1 MLVHLGVLAM
11 ASIRLNEFTLARDL
25 LLATICVALVALIGG
40 TALLRIGA
48 VVATEARHVMGADLP
63 DAINDSVKEGA
74 IVAGN
79 DERAVACAQRPLEP
93 LDRLN
98 VEMVRRLVEKQQVW
112 VSDHQPRQGDAGL
125 LPSGEACRG
134 LAVPCRWEAE
144 PSERRTDS
152 VFQGI
157 AICGIKLRPR
167 LGVFG

>member
-1 MLVHLGVLAM
+1 MHLGVLAM

-25 LLATICVALVALIGG
+25 LLATICVALVTLISG
-40 TALLRIGA
+40 TALFRIGA

-112 VSDHQPRQGDAGL
+112 VGDHQPRQGDAGL
-125 LPSGEACRG
+125 LPSGEACG
-134 LAVPCRWEAE
+134 SLTMPCRWEAE